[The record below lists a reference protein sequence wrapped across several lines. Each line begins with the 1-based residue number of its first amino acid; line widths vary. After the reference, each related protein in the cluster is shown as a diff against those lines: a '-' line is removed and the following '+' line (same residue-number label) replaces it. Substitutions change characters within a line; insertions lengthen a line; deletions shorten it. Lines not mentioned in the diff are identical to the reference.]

1 MSKRAAGAV
10 PHISSTGAYF
20 VDSSVDKLAFEQRPL
35 LSRKEAAVVL
45 RVSPQTLAA
54 WASNRRVV
62 LPYAKIGHR
71 PNGVNMHSELI
82 TRSPAEDD
90 FGDGCQRVVHRGP
103 RPGSVIDDS
112 GN

>member
-62 LPYAKIGHR
+62 LPYAKIGR
-71 PNGVNMHSELI
+71 RVLYRRCDLDAFCAANVVGLNQ
-82 TRSPAEDD
+82 AEM
-90 FGDGCQRVVHRGP
+90 QHA
-103 RPGSVIDDS
+103 
-112 GN
+112 